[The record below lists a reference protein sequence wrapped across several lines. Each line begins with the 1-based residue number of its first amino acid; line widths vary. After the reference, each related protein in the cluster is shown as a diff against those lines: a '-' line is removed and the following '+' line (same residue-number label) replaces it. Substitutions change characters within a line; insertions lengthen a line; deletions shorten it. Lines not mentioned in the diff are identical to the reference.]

1 MAQFN
6 ATIGRLHL
14 EVAYSEVEHW
24 ISWNC
29 LVHRADKLLGSLGGT
44 AIPASRQGVQAA
56 VEDAVG
62 AAIRAKYPLG

>member
-6 ATIGRLHL
+6 ATMGRLQL

-29 LVHRADKLLGSLGGT
+29 LVRRADQLLGSLGGT
-44 AIPASRQGVQAA
+44 TILAAQQGVQEA
-56 VEDAVG
+56 VENAVG